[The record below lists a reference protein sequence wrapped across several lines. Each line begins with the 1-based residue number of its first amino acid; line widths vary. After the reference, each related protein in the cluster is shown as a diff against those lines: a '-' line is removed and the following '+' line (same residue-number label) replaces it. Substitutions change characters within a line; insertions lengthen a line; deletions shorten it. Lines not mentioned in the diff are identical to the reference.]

1 LASADRLVWDA
12 TTVLEALGA
21 ADAALWVWE
30 PERDRLR
37 LSGAS
42 RALGLGPLAPEA
54 ASAALRALVLPRD
67 RAAAEDML
75 RVREPGSEI
84 AARLRMRGAEPCLWR
99 GVWLEEGL
107 RAAGVIARE
116 MRFTASERDQL
127 TGLLDRRS
135 FVARARE
142 RLTQEGSYEL
152 VVADLNR
159 LRRLNEAL
167 GHERAD
173 LVLAALG
180 SRLAA
185 AFPEAALMARIGED
199 EFAVLTLKTDTPD
212 GTQSVEVLRA
222 AMEQPLRV
230 AGFDIHPTLSIGEVT
245 VEGGDDA
252 PEAAELLR
260 RAELAIESSRAA
272 GRGAPAAAYGRA
284 LESDGLS
291 RLALEADL
299 RGSIQRGE
307 IMAFFQPIVRLSTG
321 ELSGFEALAR
331 WRHPRRGFLAPDDFL
346 GLMSEMGMMA
356 ELGAHMMRA
365 SANQLGAWRRA
376 HPAVDHL
383 TCSVNL
389 STGEIDREGL
399 VDEVADLVR
408 QNDLRRGSL
417 KLEITESDIMRD
429 PDRAAVT
436 LRALRDAGAGLALDD
451 FGTGFSSLS
460 YLTRLP
466 FDTLKIDRYFVRTM
480 AANEGSAKIV
490 RSVIQLGQDLALE
503 VVAEGVENGVMARA
517 LLDLG
522 CDYGQGYGYAPALSP
537 QEAEVYLNECYADGA
552 APVKAKG

>member
-1 LASADRLVWDA
+1 MAPADRLVWDP
-12 TTVLEALGA
+12 TTVLQALGA

-37 LSGAS
+37 LNGAS

-54 ASAALRALVLPRD
+54 ASAALRALVLPQD

-75 RVREPGSEI
+75 RVREPGCEI
-84 AARLRMRGAEPCLWR
+84 SARLRMRGGEPCLWR

-107 RAAGVIARE
+107 RAAGVVARE
-116 MRFTASERDQL
+116 MRFTASERDNL

-135 FVARARE
+135 FVQRARE
-142 RLTQEGSYEL
+142 KLGRPGAYEL
-152 VVADLNR
+152 IVADLNR

-180 SRLAA
+180 SRLAT
-185 AFPEAALMARIGED
+185 AFSDEALTARIGED
-199 EFAVLTLKTDTPD
+199 EFAVLTRKSATPTVDT
-212 GTQSVEVLRA
+212 LRA
-222 AMEQPLRV
+222 ALEQPLRV
-230 AGFDIHPTLSIGEVT
+230 AGFDIHPTLSVGEVL

-260 RAELAIESSRAA
+260 RAELAIEASKAG
-272 GRGAPAAAYGRA
+272 GRGGPAAAYGRS
-284 LESDGLS
+284 LETDGLS

-299 RGSIQRGE
+299 RGAIQRGE

-346 GLMSEMGMMA
+346 GLMAEMGILP
-356 ELGAHMMRA
+356 ELGAFMMNA
-365 SANQLGAWRRA
+365 SARQLGAWRRA

-389 STGEIDREGL
+389 STGEIDRAGL

-408 QNDLRRGSL
+408 ENGLRRGSL

-436 LRALRDAGAGLALDD
+436 LRSLRDAGSGLALDD

-480 AANEGSAKIV
+480 SANEGSAKIV

-503 VVAEGVENGVMARA
+503 VVAEGGENGIMARA
-517 LLDLG
+517 LLELG
-522 CDYGQGYGYAPALSP
+522 CDYGQG
-537 QEAEVYLNECYADGA
+537 
-552 APVKAKG
+552 

>member
-1 LASADRLVWDA
+1 MPPTDRLAWDT

-30 PERDRLR
+30 PECDRLR
-37 LSGAS
+37 LTGAS
-42 RALGLGPLAPEA
+42 RSLGLGPLAPQA
-54 ASAALRALVLPRD
+54 SSAALRALVLPQD

-84 AARLRMRGAEPCLWR
+84 RARLRMRGSEPCLWR

-116 MRFTASERDQL
+116 QRFESVSLDGL

-135 FVARARE
+135 FVIQSRE
-142 RLTQEGSYEL
+142 KITHPGAYEL

-185 AFPEAALMARIGED
+185 AFSEDALVARIGED
-199 EFAVLTLKTDTPD
+199 EFAVLHRSGDACGADT
-212 GTQSVEVLRA
+212 LRA
-222 AMEQPLRV
+222 ALEQPLRI
-230 AGFDIHPTLSIGEVT
+230 AGFDIHPTLSIGAVS

-252 PEAAELLR
+252 PETAELLR
-260 RAELAIESSRAA
+260 RAELAVEAA
-272 GRGAPAAAYGRA
+272 RSGGRGAPAAAYGRA

-299 RGSIQRGE
+299 RGAIERGE
-307 IMAFFQPIVRLSTG
+307 IEAFFQPIVRLATG

-331 WRHPRRGFLAPDDFL
+331 WRHPRRGLLAPDDFL
-346 GLMSEMGMMA
+346 GLMAEMGMLA

-365 SANQLGAWRRA
+365 TSEQLGAWRRA
-376 HPAVDHL
+376 HPAVDYL

-389 STGEIDREGL
+389 STGEIDRAGL
-399 VDEVADLVR
+399 VDEVADLVSR
-408 QNDLRRGSL
+408 NGLRRGSL

-429 PDRAAVT
+429 PDRAAVI
-436 LRALRDAGAGLALDD
+436 LRSLRDAGAGLALDD

-480 AANEGSAKIV
+480 ATNEGSSKIV

-552 APVKAKG
+552 APVKARG

>member
-1 LASADRLVWDA
+1 MAAADRLVWDA

-21 ADAALWVWE
+21 ADAALWMWE
-30 PERDRLR
+30 PERDRMR

-54 ASAALRALVLPRD
+54 SSSALRALVLPQD
-67 RAAAEDML
+67 RANAEDML

-84 AARLRMRGAEPCLWR
+84 SARLRMRGAEPCLWR

-107 RAAGVIARE
+107 RAAGVVARE
-116 MRFTASERDQL
+116 MRFTASERDSL

-142 RLTQEGSYEL
+142 RLTQPGAYEL

-185 AFPEAALMARIGED
+185 AFPEQALMARIGED
-199 EFAVLTLKTDTPD
+199 EFAVLVARDEAP
-212 GTQSVEVLRA
+212 SAEVLRA
-222 AMEQPLRV
+222 ALEQPLRV
-230 AGFDIHPTLSIGEVT
+230 AGFDIHPTLSIGEVL
-245 VEGGDDA
+245 VDGGDDA

-260 RAELAIESSRAA
+260 RAELAIEAAKNA
-272 GRGAPAAAYGRA
+272 GRGGPAAAYGRA
-284 LESDGLS
+284 LETDGLS

-299 RGSIQRGE
+299 RGAIERGE
-307 IMAFFQPIVRLSTG
+307 ICAFFQPIVRLSTG

-356 ELGAHMMRA
+356 ELGAHMMRE
-365 SANQLGAWRRA
+365 SAQQLGAWRRA

-389 STGEIDREGL
+389 STGEIDRPGL
-399 VDEVADLVR
+399 VDEVADLVT
-408 QNDLRRGSL
+408 QNRLRRGSL

-429 PDRAAVT
+429 PDKAAVT

-503 VVAEGVENGVMARA
+503 VVAEGVENAVMARA

-552 APVKAKG
+552 APVKARG

>member
-1 LASADRLVWDA
+1 MASADRLVWDT

-21 ADAALWVWE
+21 ADVALWVWE

-42 RALGLGPLAPEA
+42 KALGLGPLAPEA
-54 ASAALRALVLPRD
+54 SAAALRALVLPQD
-67 RAAAEDML
+67 RAAADEML
-75 RVREPGSEI
+75 RVREPGCEVS
-84 AARLRMRGAEPCLWR
+84 ARLRMRGAEPCLWR

-107 RAAGVIARE
+107 RAAGVVARE
-116 MRFTASERDQL
+116 MRFTASERDPL

-135 FVARARE
+135 FILRARE
-142 RLTQEGSYEL
+142 KLGQPGGYEL

-185 AFPEAALMARIGED
+185 AFTEDALVARIGED
-199 EFAVLTLKTDTPD
+199 EFAVLARRGDAPGAET
-212 GTQSVEVLRA
+212 LRA
-222 AMEQPLRV
+222 ALEQPLRV
-230 AGFDIHPTLSIGEVT
+230 AGFDIHPTPSIGAVS
-245 VEGGDDA
+245 VDGGDDA
-252 PEAAELLR
+252 PETGELLR
-260 RAELAIESSRAA
+260 RAELAVESSRAA
-272 GRGAPAAAYGRA
+272 GQGSPAAAYGRA
-284 LESDGLS
+284 LETDGLS

-299 RGSIQRGE
+299 RGAVQRGE
-307 IMAFFQPIVRLSTG
+307 IEAFFQPIVRLSTG

-331 WRHPRRGFLAPDDFL
+331 WRHPRRGFLVPDDFL
-346 GLMSEMGMMA
+346 GLMAEMGMMA

-365 SANQLGAWRRA
+365 SAEQLGAWRRA

-389 STGEIDREGL
+389 STGEIDRPGL

-436 LRALRDAGAGLALDD
+436 LRSLRDAGSGLALDD

-480 AANEGSAKIV
+480 AANEGSSKIV
-490 RSVIQLGQDLALE
+490 RSVVNLGRDLSLE
-503 VVAEGVENGVMARA
+503 VVAEGVENAGMARH
-517 LLDLG
+517 LLQLG
-522 CDYGQGYGYAPALSP
+522 CHYGQGFGYAPALSA
-537 QEAEVYLNECYADGA
+537 QEAEVYLNESYADGA
-552 APVKAKG
+552 APLKARG